1 MKKKWITQAEINKIL
16 KTYSIQKDEFIPVKD
31 TKYFYQSQLVKG
43 YTISISEETKDGENY
58 SEKTGRIL
66 VSHSQWNGR
75 KTYNDIWERTKNGTL
90 QFKFRNLWNQPISD
104 VWYIKEL
111 EHQVEKL
118 TEAGRNLQEQLK
130 ATENNTAHDN
140 QKLIIDNEEQNTI
153 KELQEQ
159 IKALKQENEKLKSKS
174 KHNARGAG
182 RKPSKDRI
190 KAIDKVRKLL
200 QEGYS
205 DSDIIKRLGIS
216 IATYYRYKREA
227 INN

>member
-16 KTYSIQKDEFIPVKD
+16 KTYSIQKDEFIPVDD

-43 YTISISEETKDGENY
+43 YTISISEETKDGKNY

-75 KTYNDIWERTKNGTL
+75 KTYNDIWERTKDGVL

-130 ATENNTAHDN
+130 VAESNTVHYN
-140 QKLIIDNEEQNTI
+140 QKLIIDNDEQNTI

-159 IKALKQENEKLKSKS
+159 IKALKQENEQLKSKS

-190 KAIDKVRKLL
+190 KAIDKVRELL